1 VIALCHDQRRYSI
14 EFGRVAMNSSWVCVD
29 ASLVIRLVV
38 SAAGEP
44 TQHLWDQWDSER
56 RQLAAPTLL
65 YYEVANALYCY
76 HKLGYLSASSVE
88 LAFRAALALP
98 LKLRGEPELHWR
110 ALELAEEF
118 SLPAAYDAHYLAL
131 AELLGGEFWTVD
143 GRLART
149 VQSSL
154 PWVHL
159 AE

>member
-1 VIALCHDQRRYSI
+1 
-14 EFGRVAMNSSWVCVD
+14 MNNSWICVD
-29 ASLVIRLVV
+29 ANLVLRLV
-38 SAAGEP
+38 ADPADEP
-44 TQHLWDQWDSER
+44 VQDLWEQWDSQR

-65 YYEVANALYCY
+65 CYEVANALYRY
-76 HKLGYLSASSVE
+76 HKLGYVSDSSVQ

-98 LKLRGEPELHWR
+98 LELHGEPDLHWR
-110 ALELAEEF
+110 ALDLADRF

-131 AELLGGEFWTVD
+131 AELLEGEFWTAD

-159 AE
+159 VE